1 MIMNN
6 GKRKTSI
13 RDMILIP
20 VIILGLVGIFS
31 NLMSVTSLLR
41 VNKSASVIS
50 NQYLVGVQELAAI
63 ERSSEEIHSLALS
76 HIVAIDF
83 NTMIDIVTEI
93 EQLEIKLEEDINQ
106 YAQYVDGDNADY
118 NKLKTDFVEYKRAV
132 KNVLAFSA
140 NSNSVA
146 AYSCANGDLK
156 VAAGAMKNDISALN
170 ANISESANGQRNTQN
185 GIYSSSVVIAAVCI
199 IVCLVSLV
207 VAIMIV
213 VNNVIKPLIAAK
225 KELEEIISGIENEEG
240 DLTRRIPVKSN
251 DEIAALANGINSFM
265 ETLQKIFGLITKNSG
280 EMEMVVAE
288 VLKSVRTSN
297 DSASDL
303 SAVTEELSAAM
314 EEVADSANAINVNA
328 ESVNSEV
335 TVMAERSIELNEYS
349 KNMKAH
355 AVAMEESARNNME
368 QTSVKVNEIL
378 DILNQAIEDS
388 KSVDQVNSLTNDIL
402 SISSQTNLLA
412 LNASIE
418 AARAGE
424 AGRGFAVVA
433 SEISQLADSSR
444 IAANHIQDIN
454 KVVTEAVHNLA
465 GNANNLVNYMQEFI
479 LPEFEK
485 FVDEGEQYRDN
496 ASYIESSMNDFTTK
510 TEELKEMIAEI
521 ASSISSITG
530 AIDEG
535 VRGVAGAA
543 ESTQTLVYDM
553 DNISDRMDVNQRIA
567 GDLQKETAI
576 FKNL

>member
-41 VNKSASVIS
+41 VNKSASVIA
-50 NQYLVGVQELAAI
+50 NQYLVGVQQLAAI
-63 ERSSEEIHSLALS
+63 ESSSEEIHSLALS
-76 HIVAIDF
+76 HIVATDF
-83 NTMIDIVTEI
+83 NTMIEIVTEI
-93 EQLEIKLEEDINQ
+93 ENLEIKLEEDINK

-118 NKLKTDFVEYKRAV
+118 NALKSDFVEYKRAV

-146 AYSCANGDLK
+146 AYGCANGDLR
-156 VAAGAMKNDISALN
+156 VVAGAMTNDISALN

-213 VNNVIKPLIAAK
+213 VNHVNKPLIAAK

-496 ASYIESSMNDFTTK
+496 ASYIESTMNDFTTK

-553 DNISDRMDVNQRIA
+553 DNISERMDVNQRIA

>member
-41 VNKSASVIS
+41 VNKSASVIA

-63 ERSSEEIHSLALS
+63 ESSSEEIHSLALS
-76 HIVAIDF
+76 HIVATDF
-83 NTMIDIVTEI
+83 NTMIEIVTEI
-93 EQLEIKLEEDINQ
+93 ENLEIKLEEDINK

-118 NKLKTDFVEYKRAV
+118 NALKSDFVEYKRAV

-146 AYSCANGDLK
+146 AYGCANGDLR
-156 VAAGAMKNDISALN
+156 VVAGAMTNDISALN

-213 VNNVIKPLIAAK
+213 VNHVIKPLIAAK

-496 ASYIESSMNDFTTK
+496 ASYIESTMNDFTTK

-553 DNISDRMDVNQRIA
+553 DNISERMDVNQRIA

>member
-41 VNKSASVIS
+41 VNKSASVIA
-50 NQYLVGVQELAAI
+50 NQYLVGVQQLAAI
-63 ERSSEEIHSLALS
+63 ESSSEEIHSLALS
-76 HIVAIDF
+76 HIVATDF
-83 NTMIDIVTEI
+83 NTMIEIVTEI
-93 EQLEIKLEEDINQ
+93 ENLEIKLEEDINK

-118 NKLKTDFVEYKRAV
+118 NALKSDFVEYKRAV

-146 AYSCANGDLK
+146 AYSCANGVLK
-156 VAAGAMKNDISALN
+156 VAAGAMTNDISALN

-213 VNNVIKPLIAAK
+213 VNHVIKPLIASK
-225 KELEEIISGIENEEG
+225 KELEEIINGIENEEG

-378 DILNQAIEDS
+378 DVLNQAIEDS

>member
-41 VNKSASVIS
+41 VNKSASVIA
-50 NQYLVGVQELAAI
+50 NQYLVGVQQLAAI
-63 ERSSEEIHSLALS
+63 ESSSEEIHSLALS
-76 HIVAIDF
+76 HIVATDF
-83 NTMIDIVTEI
+83 NTMIEIVTEI
-93 EQLEIKLEEDINQ
+93 ENLEIKLEEDINK

-118 NKLKTDFVEYKRAV
+118 NALKSDFVEYKRAV

-146 AYSCANGDLK
+146 AYGCANGDLR
-156 VAAGAMKNDISALN
+156 VVAGAMTNDISALN

-213 VNNVIKPLIAAK
+213 VNHVIKPLIAAK

-553 DNISDRMDVNQRIA
+553 DNISERMDVNQRIA

>member
-1 MIMNN
+1 M
-6 GKRKTSI
+6 
-13 RDMILIP
+13 
-20 VIILGLVGIFS
+20 
-31 NLMSVTSLLR
+31 LL
-41 VNKSASVIS
+41 
-50 NQYLVGVQELAAI
+50 
-63 ERSSEEIHSLALS
+63 SE
-76 HIVAIDF
+76 
-83 NTMIDIVTEI
+83 
-93 EQLEIKLEEDINQ
+93 
-106 YAQYVDGDNADY
+106 
-118 NKLKTDFVEYKRAV
+118 
-132 KNVLAFSA
+132 
-140 NSNSVA
+140 
-146 AYSCANGDLK
+146 
-156 VAAGAMKNDISALN
+156 
-170 ANISESANGQRNTQN
+170 
-185 GIYSSSVVIAAVCI
+185 
-199 IVCLVSLV
+199 
-207 VAIMIV
+207 
-213 VNNVIKPLIAAK
+213 
-225 KELEEIISGIENEEG
+225 
-240 DLTRRIPVKSN
+240 
-251 DEIAALANGINSFM
+251 
-265 ETLQKIFGLITKNSG
+265 KIFGLITKNSG

>member
-6 GKRKTSI
+6 SKRKTSI

-31 NLMSVTSLLR
+31 NLMSVTSILR
-41 VNKSASVIS
+41 VNKSASVIA
-50 NQYLVGVQELAAI
+50 NQYLIGVQELAAI
-63 ERSSEEIHSLALS
+63 DSSSQEIHSLALS
-76 HIVAIDF
+76 HIVATDF
-83 NTMIDIVTEI
+83 NTMIEIVTEI
-93 EQLEIKLEEDINQ
+93 ENLEINLEEDINR
-106 YAQYVDGDNADY
+106 YAKYIDGDNADY
-118 NKLKTDFVEYKRAV
+118 NALKTDFVEYKRAV

-140 NSNSVA
+140 NSNAVA
-146 AYSCANGDLK
+146 AYGCANGDLK
-156 VAAGAMKNDISALN
+156 AAASSMKNDISALN
-170 ANISESANGQRNTQN
+170 ADISEAADGQRNTQN
-185 GIYSSSVVIAAVCI
+185 SIYSSSVVIAAVCI
-199 IVCLVSLV
+199 IVCLGSLV

-213 VNNVIKPLIAAK
+213 VNHVIKPLIASK
-225 KELEEIISGIENEEG
+225 KELEEIINGIENEEG
-240 DLTRRIPVKSN
+240 DLTRRIPVNSN

-265 ETLQKIFGLITKNSG
+265 ETLQKIFSLITKNSG

-314 EEVADSANAINVNA
+314 EEVADSANAINENA

-433 SEISQLADSSR
+433 GEISQLADSSR

-496 ASYIESSMNDFTTK
+496 ASYIESTMNDFTMK

-521 ASSISSITG
+521 ASSISSITD

-543 ESTQTLVYDM
+543 ESTQTLVFDM

-567 GDLQKETAI
+567 GDLQKETSI

>member
-1 MIMNN
+1 M
-6 GKRKTSI
+6 T
-13 RDMILIP
+13 
-20 VIILGLVGIFS
+20 
-31 NLMSVTSLLR
+31 
-41 VNKSASVIS
+41 
-50 NQYLVGVQELAAI
+50 
-63 ERSSEEIHSLALS
+63 
-76 HIVAIDF
+76 
-83 NTMIDIVTEI
+83 
-93 EQLEIKLEEDINQ
+93 
-106 YAQYVDGDNADY
+106 
-118 NKLKTDFVEYKRAV
+118 
-132 KNVLAFSA
+132 
-140 NSNSVA
+140 
-146 AYSCANGDLK
+146 
-156 VAAGAMKNDISALN
+156 NDISALN

-213 VNNVIKPLIAAK
+213 VNHVIKPLIASK
-225 KELEEIISGIENEEG
+225 KELEEIINGIENEEG

>member
-41 VNKSASVIS
+41 VNKSASVIA
-50 NQYLVGVQELAAI
+50 NQYLVGVQQLAAI
-63 ERSSEEIHSLALS
+63 ESSSEEIHSLALS
-76 HIVAIDF
+76 HIVATDF
-83 NTMIDIVTEI
+83 NTMIEIVTEI
-93 EQLEIKLEEDINQ
+93 ENLEIKLEEDINK

-146 AYSCANGDLK
+146 AYGCANGDLR
-156 VAAGAMKNDISALN
+156 VVAGAMTNDISALN

-213 VNNVIKPLIAAK
+213 VNHVIKPLIAAK

-496 ASYIESSMNDFTTK
+496 ASYIESTMNDFTTK

-553 DNISDRMDVNQRIA
+553 DNISERMDVNQRIA

>member
-1 MIMNN
+1 
-6 GKRKTSI
+6 
-13 RDMILIP
+13 
-20 VIILGLVGIFS
+20 
-31 NLMSVTSLLR
+31 
-41 VNKSASVIS
+41 
-50 NQYLVGVQELAAI
+50 
-63 ERSSEEIHSLALS
+63 
-76 HIVAIDF
+76 
-83 NTMIDIVTEI
+83 
-93 EQLEIKLEEDINQ
+93 
-106 YAQYVDGDNADY
+106 
-118 NKLKTDFVEYKRAV
+118 
-132 KNVLAFSA
+132 
-140 NSNSVA
+140 
-146 AYSCANGDLK
+146 
-156 VAAGAMKNDISALN
+156 
-170 ANISESANGQRNTQN
+170 
-185 GIYSSSVVIAAVCI
+185 
-199 IVCLVSLV
+199 
-207 VAIMIV
+207 
-213 VNNVIKPLIAAK
+213 
-225 KELEEIISGIENEEG
+225 
-240 DLTRRIPVKSN
+240 
-251 DEIAALANGINSFM
+251 
-265 ETLQKIFGLITKNSG
+265 
-280 EMEMVVAE
+280 
-288 VLKSVRTSN
+288 
-297 DSASDL
+297 
-303 SAVTEELSAAM
+303 M

>member
-41 VNKSASVIS
+41 VNKSASVIA

-63 ERSSEEIHSLALS
+63 ESSSEEIHSLALS

-146 AYSCANGDLK
+146 AYRCANGDLK
-156 VAAGAMKNDISALN
+156 VAAGAMTNDISALN

-213 VNNVIKPLIAAK
+213 VNHVIKPLIAAK

-496 ASYIESSMNDFTTK
+496 ASYIESTMNDFTTK

-553 DNISDRMDVNQRIA
+553 DNISERMDVNQRIA

>member
-41 VNKSASVIS
+41 VNKSASVIA
-50 NQYLVGVQELAAI
+50 NQYLVGVQQLAAI
-63 ERSSEEIHSLALS
+63 ESSSEEIHSLALS
-76 HIVAIDF
+76 HIVATDF
-83 NTMIDIVTEI
+83 NTMIEIVTEI
-93 EQLEIKLEEDINQ
+93 ENLEIKLEEDINK

-118 NKLKTDFVEYKRAV
+118 NALKSDFVEYKRAV

-156 VAAGAMKNDISALN
+156 VAADAMTNDISALN

-213 VNNVIKPLIAAK
+213 VNHVIKPLIAAK

-240 DLTRRIPVKSN
+240 DLTRRIPVKTN

>member
-1 MIMNN
+1 
-6 GKRKTSI
+6 
-13 RDMILIP
+13 
-20 VIILGLVGIFS
+20 
-31 NLMSVTSLLR
+31 
-41 VNKSASVIS
+41 
-50 NQYLVGVQELAAI
+50 
-63 ERSSEEIHSLALS
+63 
-76 HIVAIDF
+76 
-83 NTMIDIVTEI
+83 
-93 EQLEIKLEEDINQ
+93 
-106 YAQYVDGDNADY
+106 
-118 NKLKTDFVEYKRAV
+118 
-132 KNVLAFSA
+132 
-140 NSNSVA
+140 
-146 AYSCANGDLK
+146 
-156 VAAGAMKNDISALN
+156 
-170 ANISESANGQRNTQN
+170 
-185 GIYSSSVVIAAVCI
+185 
-199 IVCLVSLV
+199 
-207 VAIMIV
+207 
-213 VNNVIKPLIAAK
+213 
-225 KELEEIISGIENEEG
+225 
-240 DLTRRIPVKSN
+240 
-251 DEIAALANGINSFM
+251 
-265 ETLQKIFGLITKNSG
+265 
-280 EMEMVVAE
+280 MVVAE

-496 ASYIESSMNDFTTK
+496 ASYIESTMNDFTTK

-553 DNISDRMDVNQRIA
+553 DNISERMDVNQRIA

>member
-41 VNKSASVIS
+41 VNKSASVIA
-50 NQYLVGVQELAAI
+50 NQYLVGVQQLAAI
-63 ERSSEEIHSLALS
+63 ESSSEEIHSLALS
-76 HIVAIDF
+76 HIVATDF
-83 NTMIDIVTEI
+83 NTMIEIVTEI
-93 EQLEIKLEEDINQ
+93 ENLEMKLEEDINK

-118 NKLKTDFVEYKRAV
+118 NALKSDFVEYKRAV

-156 VAAGAMKNDISALN
+156 VAADAMTNDISALN

-213 VNNVIKPLIAAK
+213 VNHVIKPLIAAK

-240 DLTRRIPVKSN
+240 DLTRRIPVKTN